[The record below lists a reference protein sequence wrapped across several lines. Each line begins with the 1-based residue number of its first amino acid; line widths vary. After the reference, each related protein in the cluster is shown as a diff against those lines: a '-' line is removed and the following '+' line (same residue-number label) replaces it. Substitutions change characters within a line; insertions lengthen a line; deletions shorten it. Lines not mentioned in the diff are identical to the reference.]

1 VRRCCRSLISC
12 SVIIGRLFL
21 LLGGVLLG
29 GVRLF
34 VCAYLL
40 SIFHFV
46 KLIL

>member
-1 VRRCCRSLISC
+1 MRRCCRSLISC

-21 LLGGVLLG
+21 LLGGVMLG
-29 GVRLF
+29 GVLLLLG
-34 VCAYLL
+34 AYLL